1 MIVDDI
7 YPLTIVADRYRGVY
21 SGGEYLAFNMRPN
34 DIPTEVWGDDDTCLS
49 FWSAWKNGNS
59 LEQVL
64 INYLD
69 MGVGVGDTIEDAIED
84 LRSKLRLIE
93 RLKGQWK

>member
-1 MIVDDI
+1 MVVDDI

-21 SGGEYLAFNMRPN
+21 SGGEYLAFNMLPN
-34 DIPTEVWGDDDTCLS
+34 NIPAAIWGDDNACAS
-49 FWSAWKNGNS
+49 FWSAWKNGHS

-64 INYLD
+64 IDYLN

-93 RLKGQWK
+93 RLERR